1 MEKRIQPLMVALATV
16 GTVIFNYFA
25 ATGTLGGVATNV
37 VSDRHPTVITPAGY
51 AFAIWSLIYLGMI
64 AFSIY
69 QLLPSKFEFFAKIRR
84 AYIVSCVLNC
94 TWLYFWSQGEIALCS
109 FILFLLMV
117 TLAYINR
124 KLATTATAGEY
135 WLGKAP
141 FGIYFGWV
149 TAASLLNLMIALTAN
164 GLPMGYQEYL
174 GAVFILL
181 AGILAVAVRINI
193 TNYMFPLAI
202 AWAVT
207 AIAVKQSGKTLIV
220 AVSAVAVIMSLI
232 AAVSFVMSQ
241 AEAKKNLES

>member
-1 MEKRIQPLMVALATV
+1 MEKKIQPLMVLLATV
-16 GTVIFNYFA
+16 GTLIFNYFA

-37 VSDRHPTVITPAGY
+37 ISDRHPTILTPAGY
-51 AFAIWSLIYLGMI
+51 AFAIWSLIYVGMI

-94 TWLYFWSQGEIALCS
+94 AWLYFWSQEQLALCS
-109 FILFLLMV
+109 LIIALLLA
-117 TLAYINR
+117 TLAFINR
-124 KLATTATAGEY
+124 KLAVTTDAAEY
-135 WLGKAP
+135 WFGKAP

-149 TAASLLNLMIALTAN
+149 TAAALVNLMIALVAN
-164 GLPMGYQEYL
+164 GLPMGYQEYF

-181 AGILAVAVRINI
+181 AGILSVAVRINI
-193 TNYMFPLAI
+193 RNYMFPLAI

-220 AVSAVAVIMSLI
+220 AVAAVAVIMSLI

-241 AEAKKNLES
+241 PEARKVEE